1 VRAGLSDAAR
11 MSDRIERWRE
21 AGIIDQATAARIRAY
36 EAEHGRARARH
47 AVGLSIA
54 AIAGL
59 SVGIGLISVAA
70 ANWSDIPVAARLG
83 ADLLLGCGLAAL
95 IVRLDGVTGAG
106 RTWGREAALV
116 TMYLWVLGS
125 IGLVAQTYH
134 LGGLTSSA
142 LVVWTLLTAWQ
153 MTFVGTRLAAGLWL
167 AGVSVT
173 WWWLLADH
181 MGRFPREDIA
191 VGLAALP
198 LSTLAWVAVSRRVR
212 ARRPEIADAALA
224 WATAGLGVAALVAP
238 NLLYSEDSADQIA
251 EVWVAVLLGVA
262 ALAAV
267 MPTAPRLVLRLG
279 AADGDPTR
287 AAMLLRLVI
296 IETAL
301 FLLTALLPHP
311 SLAWAAALGFVLV
324 CSTLAALAS
333 ALDDT
338 RAFRFAVLLVAAR
351 ILFAYA
357 ELFGSLLGTGLGLIG
372 AGLVAF
378 GLLQFW
384 KRYVSRFEPDREGE
398 S

>member
-1 VRAGLSDAAR
+1 

-21 AGIIDQATAARIRAY
+21 AGIIDQATAGRIREY
-36 EAEHGRARARH
+36 EAEHGRARARQ

-70 ANWSDIPVAARLG
+70 ANWSDIPVAVRLG

-95 IVRLDGVTGAG
+95 IVRLDGDGDDG
-106 RTWGREAALV
+106 GTWGREAALV
-116 TMYLWVLGS
+116 TMYLWVLAS
-125 IGLVAQTYH
+125 IGLVSQTYH

-142 LVVWTLLTAWQ
+142 LIVWTLLTAWQ
-153 MTFVGTRLAAGLWL
+153 MTFVRTRLAAGLWL

-181 MGRFPREDIA
+181 AERFPREDVA
-191 VGLAALP
+191 VGLAAVP
-198 LSTLAWVAVSRRVR
+198 LSVLAWVAVSRRVR
-212 ARRPEIADAALA
+212 DRRPEIADAALA
-224 WATAGLGVAALVAP
+224 WASAGLGLAALVAP
-238 NLLYSEDSADQIA
+238 NLLYSEASAHELA
-251 EVWVAVLLGVA
+251 ELWVAVLLGVA
-262 ALAAV
+262 ALAA
-267 MPTAPRLVLRLG
+267 MLPAAPRLVMRLG
-279 AADGDPTR
+279 AAAGDPTR
-287 AAMLLRLVI
+287 ATMMLRLVI
-296 IETAL
+296 VETAL
-301 FLLTALLPHP
+301 FLLTLLLPHP
-311 SLAWAAALGFVLV
+311 SLDWAAALAFVLV

-351 ILFAYA
+351 ILIAYA

-384 KRYVSRFEPDREGE
+384 KRYVSRFEPDREGQ